1 MVLQRLFATSSSAHW
16 HQCPVPHVSPSYSIF
31 STTPPPGLPCS
42 SRTLL
47 SKVCLVV
54 NWYKDTDGRAW
65 EHSNLISLSWKDSA
79 ENHSFLNM
87 CNVWT
92 PLFKEKNSLNC
103 GENNPYLGNSD
114 LVNFQLQIVTAKE
127 KFGLVVGRHFFF
139 SFEIIIEMKIYDW
152 KMFLKPLGPWEN
164 WPFLAH

>member
-1 MVLQRLFATSSSAHW
+1 MLTDKRCHFDI
-16 HQCPVPHVSPSYSIF
+16 SPSYSIF

-139 SFEIIIEMKIYDW
+139 SFEIIIEML
-152 KMFLKPLGPWEN
+152 FLWAMNNKN
-164 WPFLAH
+164 QDSWPREERNSIWGHDEAWLFRAFV